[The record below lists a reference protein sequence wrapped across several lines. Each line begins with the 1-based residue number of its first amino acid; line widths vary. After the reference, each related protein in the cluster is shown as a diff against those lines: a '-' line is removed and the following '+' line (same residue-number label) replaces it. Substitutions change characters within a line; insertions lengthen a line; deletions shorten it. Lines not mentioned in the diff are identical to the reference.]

1 MTTSVRLM
9 TAPPAAPREFQG
21 MIGAHPTMLR
31 LHDGIRRAAPL
42 DLPVLV
48 QGPTGSGKE
57 LVAQA
62 LHTLSGRRGPLVP
75 VNVGTIPEQLAESEL
90 FGSVR
95 GAYTGA
101 VAERMGLI
109 ESARGGTLF
118 LDEAA
123 ELSPATQVRLLR
135 VLETG
140 AVRPVGGTAAR
151 QVEFRLVLCVQQPV
165 WELVA
170 AKRWREDFYY
180 RVAGVALT
188 VPSLQE
194 RVSDIALL
202 ADHWLERLGR
212 SPLAAAGAEAL
223 AGRSWSGNVRELRRA
238 VERAAFAAGSE
249 PVGVREILEA
259 ADSLRPR
266 TAPGPAPG
274 AGASLTAIERQHIE
288 NVLRDCGYRTEAAAR
303 VLGLS
308 VGQLY
313 RKYRA
318 LGIAPPRRR

>member
-1 MTTSVRLM
+1 MVGT
-9 TAPPAAPREFQG
+9 
-21 MIGAHPTMLR
+21 HPTMLR
-31 LHDGIRRAAPL
+31 LYEGIRRAAPL
-42 DLPVLV
+42 DVPVLV

-62 LHTLSGRRGPLVP
+62 LHALSGRRGSLVP

-109 ESARGGTLF
+109 ESARDGTLF
-118 LDEAA
+118 LDEAT
-123 ELSPATQVRLLR
+123 ELSLATQVRLLR

-188 VPSLQE
+188 LSSLEE
-194 RVSDIALL
+194 RSTDIALL

-212 SPLAAAGAEAL
+212 APLAAGEAEVL
-223 AGRSWSGNVRELRRA
+223 MRRSWPGNVRELRRA

-249 PVGVREILEA
+249 PVGGREILDA
-259 ADSLRPR
+259 ADSLSPR
-266 TAPGPAPG
+266 
-274 AGASLTAIERQHIE
+274 AGSSPVVDPEASLTVIERRHIE
-288 NVLRDCGYRTEAAAR
+288 RVLRECGNRTETAAR

-308 VGQLY
+308 LGQLY

-318 LGIAPPRRR
+318 LGIVPPRGR